1 MHVCDRKR
9 QKVFKYSSSWPITT
23 KTNYPLLSRWP
34 NSANSLCLLAYIYHL
49 QSGSGPEYHYTAT
62 DLLMAALVIIPGLIV
77 WVSVLF
83 AQPITDSIATWWA
96 VRKERKRQRTLA

>member
-1 MHVCDRKR
+1 
-9 QKVFKYSSSWPITT
+9 
-23 KTNYPLLSRWP
+23 
-34 NSANSLCLLAYIYHL
+34 LLAYIYHF

-96 VRKERKRQRTLA
+96 ERKERKRQRALALRQIRERKFQSVGRSRWHGRN